1 MHCMLFVSIPKWMP
15 FSSHSDRS
23 SWRSECFL
31 FSIFAMKP
39 LLSPNSFTKSD
50 GFCRNS
56 GKHLPITTCHTA
68 SSGWDFQGKDESPEG
83 RWRPW
88 PHLQGPGAVVET
100 WWPVT
105 GKKEPS
111 SQAFWPH
118 SFSPTATAST
128 KSPPCSQWHGALPL
142 GLTRVRI
149 WSRACLTVKPH
160 IYLKIVREGKKAMTH
175 FLSRES

>member
-1 MHCMLFVSIPKWMP
+1 MHCVLFVSIPKWMP

-39 LLSPNSFTKSD
+39 PLSPNSFTKSD
-50 GFCRNS
+50 GFYRNS
-56 GKHLPITTCHTA
+56 GKHLPITTCHKA
-68 SSGWDFQGKDESPEG
+68 SSGWDFQGTDESQEG
-83 RWRPW
+83 CWWRW
-88 PHLQGPGAVVET
+88 PHPQGPGAGAES
-100 WWPVT
+100 WWPVA
-105 GKKEPS
+105 GKRS
-111 SQAFWPH
+111 RQARFFGLIP
-118 SFSPTATAST
+118 FPPLQLLQK
-128 KSPPCSQWHGALPL
+128 KSPPCRQGHGALPS

-160 IYLKIVREGKKAMTH
+160 IYLKIVREGEKAMTH